1 MKKLEERNGEQQL
14 TAYCAAEA
22 CGTKGTHMERGGAG
36 GGGLKKFDTAPQL
49 F

>member
-22 CGTKGTHMERGGAG
+22 CGTKGTHREG
-36 GGGLKKFDTAPQL
+36 GGGKGGGAKKV
-49 F
+49 